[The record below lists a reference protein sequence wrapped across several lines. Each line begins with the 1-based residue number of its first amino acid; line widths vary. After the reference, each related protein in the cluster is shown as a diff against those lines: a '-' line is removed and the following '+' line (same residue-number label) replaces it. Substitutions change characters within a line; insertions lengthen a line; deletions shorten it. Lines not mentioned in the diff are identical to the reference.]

1 MRSPM
6 LFWRMLLA
14 VTSSVAFAAAW
25 NTVTAVRTNNI
36 VILHSRWLLLLAAL
50 VLLGI
55 LSTVLLS
62 LTWSRYAERLLDWLD
77 RLFRLKGPW
86 LTAGWILFATF
97 VMIYPAIYLHPIYG
111 RFLQGRYLQVGT
123 FWLLALAGMTC
134 MKSLR
139 KEFSWQ
145 MALAVS
151 AITQAAVYSIVLNFS
166 QVNDYPFSLG
176 WLETTPFY
184 SASILFANKLYGISL
199 PLPLMNET
207 VVLMRAAP
215 FFIGNVPIWIHRAW
229 FAILSVGLTIALAA
243 VIIRRW
249 RVRGNRMIFLVAAW
263 IYIYLMQGPVQ
274 AHLLACAII
283 LIASYRPQ
291 EFWLATVGVFLA
303 SIWAGISRI
312 NWYPVP
318 GLFAAV
324 LYLLEVPVEASGS
337 RLRYMWMPVFWFI
350 FGTAVAFGSQFA
362 YIHLSGNASQ
372 PGGAFTS
379 LTSDLLWYRLLPGAA
394 NRVGILL
401 AAILV
406 SLPLLALI
414 VYFIRHKPRHFHP
427 LRLIGVFA
435 ALLVLFLG
443 GLVVS
448 IKIGGGTDLHNLD
461 AYLIL
466 LMLVSGYFYF
476 DRIKPDTDLLSAP
489 VSFPGAIIVPAI
501 LIPIWLG
508 IQLVN
513 PIFTWDHA
521 QADQVLSTIRSQVKE
536 ADRDGSEVLFISQ
549 RHLLALKM
557 VDVPLVPEY
566 EQEYLMEM
574 VMSHNRAYLD
584 RFQQDLQA
592 RRFGM
597 IVAAPYSTGLQGSKV
612 VWGTENDLW
621 VQDVVIPLNCYYE
634 RIENFDEQEIALYTA
649 RDQPCQ

>member
-1 MRSPM
+1 MRSPL
-6 LFWRMLLA
+6 LFWRILLA

-25 NTVTAVRTNNI
+25 NTLTAVRTYNI
-36 VILHSRWLLLLAAL
+36 AILHSRWLLLLAAL

-62 LTWSRYAERLLDWLD
+62 LTWNRHAELLLDWPD

-86 LTAGWILFATF
+86 LAAGWILFAT
-97 VMIYPAIYLHPIYG
+97 VVVIYPAIYLHPIYG
-111 RFLQGRYLQVGT
+111 RFLQGRYLQAGA

-134 MKSLR
+134 LKSLR

-151 AITQAAVYSIVLNFS
+151 AITQATVYSTVLNFS

-176 WLETTPFY
+176 WIETTPFF
-184 SASILFANKLYGISL
+184 SASTLFASRLYGMKLAL
-199 PLPLMNET
+199 PSMHASSNFML
-207 VVLMRAAP
+207 AFP
-215 FFIGNVPIWIHRAW
+215 FLLGDLPIWMHRAW
-229 FAILSVGLTIALAA
+229 FAILPVGFTFALAA
-243 VIIRRW
+243 VI
-249 RVRGNRMIFLVAAW
+249 VRCWKVRESRMIFLVAAW
-263 IYIYLMQGPVQ
+263 VFLYLMQGPVQ

-283 LIASYRPQ
+283 LIAIFRPKK
-291 EFWLATVGVFLA
+291 FWLATVGVFLA

-324 LYLLEVPVEASGS
+324 LYLLEVPVEPSGS
-337 RLRYMWMPVFWFI
+337 RLRYVWKPVFWFI
-350 FGTAVAFGSQFA
+350 FGTAVALGSQFA
-362 YIHLSGNASQ
+362 YIRLSGNASQ
-372 PGGAFTS
+372 PDGAFTS

-394 NRVGILL
+394 NRIGILL

-414 VYFIRHKPRHFHP
+414 VYFIRQKPHSFHP
-427 LRLIGVFA
+427 LRLVGVFA

-448 IKIGGGTDLHNLD
+448 IKIGGGTDLHNTD

-466 LMLVSGYFYF
+466 LMLVGGYFYF
-476 DRIKPDTDLLSAP
+476 DRIKPEPGLLGSSVTFP
-489 VSFPGAIIVPAI
+489 VAIIVPAI
-501 LIPIWLG
+501 LIPVWVA

-521 QADQVLSTIRSQVKE
+521 QADQVLSTIRSE
-536 ADRDGSEVLFISQ
+536 AEAADRDGSEVLFISQ

-566 EQEYLMEM
+566 EQDYLMEM
-574 VMSHNRAYLD
+574 VMSHSRAFLD
-584 RFQQDLQA
+584 QFQQDLKA
-592 RRFGM
+592 RSFGM
-597 IVAAPYSTGLQGSKV
+597 IVAAPYSSGLQGSDV
-612 VWGTENDLW
+612 LWGEENDLW